1 MNYTDLTN
9 AFDFSTTIP
18 KMRKQTTAKPQ
29 YIPVCIYCNNPDTIA
44 LLNDGSFRRCK
55 NRSCRKD
62 FQAKI
67 QLNDETIQPSFPGEV
82 KFATNNSV
90 ENNNNQRYMPATPIP
105 KHPNEFI
112 MNQPRQL
119 INQQSNNNCKL
130 FTLQDTSMSSFSR
143 PDFAVQLKK

>member
-1 MNYTDLTN
+1 MNFTDLTN

-18 KMRKQTTAKPQ
+18 KMPNQTTAKLQ

-44 LLNDGSFRRCK
+44 LVNDGSFRRCK

-67 QLNDETIQPSFPGEV
+67 HLNESIQPTFPGEV
-82 KFATNNSV
+82 KFVTNPSV
-90 ENNNNQRYMPATPIP
+90 ENNNMQRYMPATPIP

-119 INQQSNNNCKL
+119 INQQPNNNCKL
-130 FTLQDTSMSSFSR
+130 FTLQDTSMTSFSS
-143 PDFAVQLKK
+143 PDFDVQLKK